1 VVPARND
8 SPLVAATSRSHYG
21 YLLDS
26 GVAIFEYQKG
36 LLHAK
41 TMTFDCALSIVST
54 ANLDRRSFELNFEVS
69 LVVFDED
76 FTGQLR
82 FLQKTYMNDSHEVD
96 PERWRQRGVGPRLV
110 DSAASL
116 LSPLL

>member
-1 VVPARND
+1 M
-8 SPLVAATSRSHYG
+8 AATSRSHYQF
-21 YLLDS
+21 LLES
-26 GVAIFEYQKG
+26 GLSIFEYQKG

-41 TMTFDCALSIVST
+41 TMTFDRSLSVVST

-69 LVVFDED
+69 LVVYDDD

-82 FLQKTYMNDSHEVD
+82 FLQKSYMNDSREVD
-96 PERWRQRGVGPRLV
+96 REQWLLRGVGPKLI

-116 LSPLL
+116 MSPLL